1 MSRVINTNNPGKVR
15 NSNMRTIA
23 EILRRVGAK
32 ADVDDEARDM
42 FAALVYLLR
51 EIHQSALT
59 TVEAWERRGYWMKA
73 DRFMR
78 DWEWSA
84 EMAAN
89 FEDVIRNDAW
99 DLIPRLLGELVPHTA
114 EIQVKN
120 LTRSPKAWH
129 GAYRQLLSEPPGEL
143 PY

>member
-1 MSRVINTNNPGKVR
+1 LSRVINTNNPGKIR
-15 NSNMRTIA
+15 SRNMRTIA
-23 EILRRVGAK
+23 EILRRIGAK
-32 ADVDDEARDM
+32 AEVDAEARDM

-51 EIHQSALT
+51 EIHQSTLT
-59 TVEAWERRGYWMKA
+59 TVEAWEKRGYWMKA

-89 FEDVIRNDAW
+89 FEDVLRNDAW
-99 DLIPRLLGELVPHTA
+99 DLIPRLLGELLPRTA
-114 EIQVKN
+114 DVQVKN
-120 LTRSPKAWH
+120 MTRSPSAWR

>member
-1 MSRVINTNNPGKVR
+1 LSRVINTNNPSKIR
-15 NSNMRTIA
+15 NANMRTMA

-32 ADVDDEARDM
+32 ADVDSEAQDM

-51 EIHQSALT
+51 EIHESALT
-59 TVEAWERRGYWMKA
+59 TVSAWEKRGYWMKA

-89 FEDVIRNDAW
+89 FEDVIRNEAW
-99 DLIPRLLGELVPHTA
+99 DLIPQLLGDLAPHT
-114 EIQVKN
+114 IDVQVKN
-120 LTRSPKAWH
+120 LTRAPSAWR
-129 GAYRQLLSEPPGEL
+129 GAYRQLLSEEPGEL